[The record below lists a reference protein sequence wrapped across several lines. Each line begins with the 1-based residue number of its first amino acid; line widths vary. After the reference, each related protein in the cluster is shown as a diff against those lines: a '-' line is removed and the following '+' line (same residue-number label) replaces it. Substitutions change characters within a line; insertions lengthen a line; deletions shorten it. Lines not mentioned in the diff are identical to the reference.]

1 MDFEQLK
8 TKNST
13 KNLFY
18 KNKKVKKYWTPDIV
32 SKVPHK
38 NIIRFLPASSK
49 NSHPIYSFY
58 THTLSFNGKY
68 KTVICSKN
76 EYGICPICEFIEL
89 FKKINKDL
97 NLSNDLIFNLRRSK
111 KFVSNIYVIE
121 DGRNPNNNNNV
132 FVYKFGQKIFDK
144 LQSFYESF
152 EDETVDIFS
161 FWSGYDFILRVDFTG
176 SYPNYDKSSFKAQS
190 SVLMNL
196 NDEALKKLWLSEYDL
211 ENEIKSL
218 SYEELKNIFYSFY
231 DAITTEELLANLAK
245 INLNEILSVFPKD
258 VDYKNF
264 DDDSINNDS
273 YCDTPMEEVYYS
285 SVEDDEN
292 NNKVDL
298 DSIPF

>member
-1 MDFEQLK
+1 
-8 TKNST
+8 
-13 KNLFY
+13 
-18 KNKKVKKYWTPDIV
+18 
-32 SKVPHK
+32 
-38 NIIRFLPASSK
+38 
-49 NSHPIYSFY
+49 
-58 THTLSFNGKY
+58 
-68 KTVICSKN
+68 
-76 EYGICPICEFIEL
+76 
-89 FKKINKDL
+89 
-97 NLSNDLIFNLRRSK
+97 
-111 KFVSNIYVIE
+111 
-121 DGRNPNNNNNV
+121 
-132 FVYKFGQKIFDK
+132 
-144 LQSFYESF
+144 
-152 EDETVDIFS
+152 
-161 FWSGYDFILRVDFTG
+161 
-176 SYPNYDKSSFKAQS
+176 
-190 SVLMNL
+190 MNL